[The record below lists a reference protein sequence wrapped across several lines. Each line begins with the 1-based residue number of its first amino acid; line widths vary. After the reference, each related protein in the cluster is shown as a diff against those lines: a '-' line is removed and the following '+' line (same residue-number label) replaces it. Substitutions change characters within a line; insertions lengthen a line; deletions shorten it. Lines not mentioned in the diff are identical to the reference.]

1 VVSPYSVVLSAR
13 YPFQQDCRLTFSPVE
28 HRYWVD
34 GSSRLLRSVTS
45 LVKTKPFDAQLVAA
59 IVARRGKCD
68 RSVVRARWADATEA
82 GTLLHLAIHNYY
94 NGFTVDPLVTARVEW
109 QYFLN
114 FIRDHPNLR
123 PVRTEFGMFCW
134 RLRLCGTLDILYFHV
149 LTKTFY
155 VCDWKNVKLVTPAKI
170 QEWKQQ
176 IGMYVYMLRN
186 DYHLTVTK
194 MIAIVLHSTN
204 TNYVTIDLDLDEAYD
219 AWVDTVVAARLR
231 EVQAAL
237 EADKAAIVERDA
249 ARAVIRGIVQ
259 AGEHGGDNTERGH
272 STTTENAGADS
283 TTSGIWGSGD
293 LRGKTVSFS
302 GSFPDAA
309 ELQRQAVAAGMTLCS
324 RRTPTDIVVVGKG
337 GEGTVAAAQ
346 ATARRGQLITPHSFA
361 AAAAAAARA
370 HNAGC
375 TAEAAAAAASGA
387 QGWPAAPAAAPTP
400 AAAASNGKNK
410 PRKRAKVN
418 TQAQPRALW
427 CNPGVYVA
435 SQCGPWQ
442 RPASFADTAATEAAI
457 AREAARIVTFLREHT
472 PAGDE
477 LALHAAVYVVR
488 YCEHC
493 WL

>member
-1 VVSPYSVVLSAR
+1 M
-13 YPFQQDCRLTFSPVE
+13 
-28 HRYWVD
+28 
-34 GSSRLLRSVTS
+34 TS
-45 LVKTKPFDAQLVAA
+45 LLKTKPFDAQLVAT
-59 IVARRGKCD
+59 IVARRERCD
-68 RSVVRARWADATEA
+68 PSVVRARWADATEA

-94 NGFTVDPLVTARVEW
+94 NGFTVDPRVTERVEW

-123 PVRTEFGMFCW
+123 PWRTEFGVFCW
-134 RLRLCGTLDILYFHV
+134 RLRLCGTLDVLYFDWP
-149 LTKTFY
+149 TNTFY
-155 VCDWKNVKLVTPAKI
+155 VCDWKNVKVVTQAKI
-170 QEWKQQ
+170 QEWKRQ
-176 IGMYVYMLRN
+176 IGMYVYMLR
-186 DYHLTVTK
+186 HELRLKVTK

-204 TNYVTIDLDLDEAYD
+204 TNYVTIDLPLDEAYD

-237 EADKAAIVERDA
+237 DADAAAIVERDA
-249 ARAVIRGIVQ
+249 ARAVIRGIFQ
-259 AGEHGGDNTERGH
+259 AGEQGGVSERGN

-283 TTSGIWGSGD
+283 TSGIAGTGD

-309 ELQRQAVAAGMTLCS
+309 GLQLHAVDAGMTVRS
-324 RRTPTDIVVVGKG
+324 RRTPTDMVVVGNG

-346 ATARRGQLITPHSFA
+346 ATARGVQLITAHSFA
-361 AAAAAAARA
+361 TAAAAAARA
-370 HNAGC
+370 HDAGC

-410 PRKRAKVN
+410 HRKRRNVN
-418 TQAQPRALW
+418 TQAEPRALW
-427 CNPGVYVA
+427 CKPGVYVA
-435 SQCGPWQ
+435 SQCAPWE
-442 RPASFADTAATEAAI
+442 RPTSFADTAATEAAI

-477 LALHAAVYVVR
+477 LALHAAAYVVR
-488 YCEHC
+488 HCEHC
-493 WL
+493 WS